1 VLKAFRIVV
10 VMLSLLVSATQA
22 WPAMDCSNPRS
33 NAQKMLCS
41 NSRLMRADE
50 QLALA
55 YRDAMRR
62 GANPQELIESQR
74 AWIRD
79 ARDVCNDTEC
89 MLRAYQDRIG
99 DLESR

>member
-1 VLKAFRIVV
+1 MNAFCTTAVA
-10 VMLSLLVSATQA
+10 LPLLAAAAPA
-22 WPAMDCSNPRS
+22 WPAIDCSNPRS
-33 NAQKMLCS
+33 NVQKMLCS

-62 GANPQELIESQR
+62 GANPQELIESQGR
-74 AWIRD
+74 WIQES
-79 ARDVCNDTEC
+79 RDVCNDAEC
-89 MLRAYQDRIG
+89 MLRAYRDRIG

>member
-1 VLKAFRIVV
+1 MLRTVTIV
-10 VMLSLLVSATQA
+10 LSLLVLGMPAFA
-22 WPAMDCSNPRS
+22 AMDCSNARS
-33 NAQKMLCS
+33 NAEKMLCS
-41 NSRLMRADE
+41 NPRLMRADE

-74 AWIRD
+74 TWIRE
-79 ARDVCNDTEC
+79 ARDVCNETEC